1 MKHSGTLK
9 VPFLIAGAF
18 VVGVGGTAVLMSH
31 RPPPPPSQ
39 TRRADKDAAPPD
51 PDAKP
56 GASGAGADSV
66 PPDLVKLT
74 PAALRNAGIRTEV
87 VRAAPTRGSLTVPGT
102 IRASTNGIAT
112 VTPPVAGRITGLLV
126 NLGDQVRAGQS
137 LATLDSLD
145 VAQAQ
150 AAVRQ
155 GQSEVRQAGARVQT
169 SQTVVAQARDR
180 ARGAEIALRRQDALA
195 RAGAFSQSP
204 VQAAQSEQSQA
215 QSELLQAQAELGNK
229 AATVRRDQALLT
241 DGLLAQKELDLAQT
255 ERRQSQIRVDQAQTR
270 VALARKTLTR
280 EQSVFR
286 QDLLSQQATQ
296 TAQAEV
302 RAAQGEV
309 RRAQTDAQASLTAVI
324 GARDAEAAARANLGA
339 ILGRGQAG
347 GAGQIRLLAPMS
359 GTVTQRIATLGE
371 AVERSSKV
379 IVIENLATVTAQA
392 SVGEQDVSRVRVGQ
406 PVTVTVASYPG
417 QRFAGVVQGLGSD
430 LDPKTRTLP
439 VRCLVENRAGRL
451 RPEMFAQIV
460 LVTDVARPAVLLP
473 AAAIVADG
481 DERFVYVA
489 AGGGYRKRPVKVG
502 GASGGRVEV
511 RSGLR
516 DGERVVTNGAF
527 VLDSEAKK
535 GALGDKD

>member
-9 VPFLIAGAF
+9 VPLLIAGAF
-18 VVGVGGTAVLMSH
+18 VVGGGTAVLMSH
-31 RPPPPPSQ
+31 RLPPPPSQ
-39 TRRADKDAAPPD
+39 NGRADKDAAPPD
-51 PDAKP
+51 ADAKSGAA
-56 GASGAGADSV
+56 GASADGA
-66 PPDLVKLT
+66 PPDVVTLT
-74 PAALRNAGIRTEV
+74 PTARRNAGIKVEV
-87 VRAAPTRGSLTVPGT
+87 VRDTPTHTSLAVPGT
-102 IRASTNGIAT
+102 IRASTNGVAT
-112 VTPPVAGRITGLLV
+112 VTPPVAGRVTGLLV
-126 NLGDQVRAGQS
+126 NLGDQVRAGQP
-137 LATLDSLD
+137 LATLNSLD

-155 GQSEVRQAGARVQT
+155 AQSEVRQAGARVQT
-169 SQTVVAQARDR
+169 AQTQVEQARDR
-180 ARGAEIALRRQDALA
+180 ERGVEITLRRQDALA

-215 QSELLQAQAELGNK
+215 QSELLQAQAELDNK

-241 DGLLAQKELDLAQT
+241 DGLVAQKELDLAQT
-255 ERRQSQIRVDQAQTR
+255 ELRQSQIRVDQGQAR
-270 VALARKTLTR
+270 VALARKTLVR

-286 QDLLSQQATQ
+286 QNLLSQQATQ

-309 RRAQTDAQASLTAVI
+309 RRAQTDVQAARTAVV
-324 GARDAEAAARANLGA
+324 GARDAEAAARANLEA

-347 GAGQIRLLAPMS
+347 GAGQIRLLAPIS
-359 GTVTQRIATLGE
+359 GTVTQRVVTLGE
-371 AVERSSKV
+371 AVERSS
-379 IVIENLATVTAQA
+379 ILLVIENLTTVTAQA
-392 SVGEQDVSRVRVGQ
+392 NVGEQDVALVRVGQ
-406 PVTVTVASYPG
+406 PVTVTVASYPD

-439 VRCLVENRAGRL
+439 VRCLVENQSGRL
-451 RPEMFAQIV
+451 RPEMFAQIAI
-460 LVTDVARPAVLLP
+460 VTDAARPVVTLP
-473 AAAIVADG
+473 SAAIIADG
-481 DERFVYVA
+481 DQRFVYVA
-489 AGGGYRKRPVKVG
+489 QGDGYRKRTVKAS